1 MRERVRGATL
11 EAREEVTMSTISHDA
26 QSAGRRSV
34 WIELRDLWASLAIVA
49 IWVAVAVI
57 GVFGPDIVAHGSDG
71 SGSTI
76 PSGVIVAFFA
86 LFATGSVA
94 KHGYRHD

>member
-1 MRERVRGATL
+1 MRGHVPGATL
-11 EAREEVTMSTISHDA
+11 GSREEVTMSTISHDTPTLA
-26 QSAGRRSV
+26 KRSLWV
-34 WIELRDLWASLAIVA
+34 ELRDLWASLAIVA

-76 PSGVIVAFFA
+76 PSGVVVALFA